1 MSTDS
6 PTDISEYPDEIR
18 KALVEYEEGFIQKSD
33 FILKVGGLENAERI
47 LKLTNSDLHYFD
59 DWESAFEP
67 DSALNSD
74 LGEVPPTDSGRTL
87 LGRPLPS
94 IPRREK
100 SSNRQKNVERVSVQA
115 PQGVARNFMAIA
127 FILILVIML
136 GLSLSDI
143 FSELGIL
150 LLSVSVGSHLLSL
163 FWLEILTLPRFK
175 NRKEF
180 GWNWWVWLNLLGIS
194 ILSSIFIIAV
204 DFLPS
209 TSSNDFSILFNYV
222 DELGGKNTFH
232 PFIKT
237 ALLFQITSNIFL
249 ILSMKNV
256 TNFRN
261 ELIKSPWTIASLIS
275 LFSVIS
281 VIISIEDTYDLT
293 LTEDLTLINFSA
305 IIISSSAMIYGRSAN
320 SNFSMAVSLSLI
332 TPSILGY
339 LILYQQGDGVGISDS
354 IFTMY
359 IIAPLL
365 LNFITWIAPSN
376 VIKINSKDS
385 QTQDIKFMKSN
396 AIILIFLVICIV
408 YLSSLSNR
416 MYLTLIPLL
425 FSYAIFS
432 REHKTRVGGSTLKIN
447 RIVDRN
453 TKDGNIANKKIKL
466 KFSILGAT
474 ETGKTSFTA
483 SLWTLLKTRELRRI
497 WWSPTISINDHKVL
511 IDHIDLSNGK
521 NLKDLA
527 KRGGYESG
535 KSTDV
540 ENMLEDR
547 SAAQSCEDWISERS
561 FPTPSKN
568 SPFPFTVESFG
579 ESEQKLNNLSKL
591 LVDPENRALPETTTT
606 PGKITMSMNF
616 HADAEI
622 IHPSFLFGRNLIN
635 KDKREIFEIG
645 LDIETWDINGETF
658 SAAIYHTRDFVNSDS
673 QRSSQLIMKPIT
685 QSELNDSGHGGA
697 KAADVED
704 ATKLFLHS
712 SHTFLIVDTEDLLY
726 HRDTKGVEQYL
737 KLLRTMHR
745 KGEGRLERLQILL
758 NKADELLGNN
768 DEYGLDAWSDM
779 NDRNKSE
786 AVINDATNSAF
797 DELRASGM
805 DVGVGFTCTFG
816 GLVTENKGTPQE
828 RFIAPYPMIPVN
840 VLEPF
845 IDVILGSNLTFD
857 DV

>member
-1 MSTDS
+1 MVKVGDNEYSEENLEKFEGI
-6 PTDISEYPDEIR
+6 ISD
-18 KALVEYEEGFIQKSD
+18 YENGIIQKSEL
-33 FILKVGGLENAERI
+33 IMKLGGVKIAERI
-47 LKLTNSDLHYFD
+47 MKDLGYEWLIPKQD
-59 DWESAFEP
+59 

-94 IPRREK
+94 ISRRKK
-100 SSNRQKNVERVSVQA
+100 SSNRQKNVERVSVQV
-115 PQGVARNFMAIA
+115 PQGVTRNFMAIA

-136 GLSLSDI
+136 GFSLSDI
-143 FSELGIL
+143 YSELGIL

-180 GWNWWVWLNLLGIS
+180 RWNWWVWLNLLGIS
-194 ILSSIFIIAV
+194 ILSSIFILAV

-209 TSSNDFSILFNYV
+209 TNSNDFSILFNYV

-232 PFIKT
+232 PFMKT

-249 ILSMKNV
+249 ISSMKNV
-256 TNFRN
+256 TKFRN

-275 LFSVIS
+275 LFSVMS
-281 VIISIEDTYDLT
+281 VIVSIEDTYDLT

-305 IIISSSAMIYGRSAN
+305 IIICSSAMIYGRSAN
-320 SNFSMAVSLSLI
+320 SNFSMAVGLSLI
-332 TPSILGY
+332 TPSVLGY

-385 QTQDIKFMKSN
+385 DTLRSKLIISN
-396 AIILIFLVICIV
+396 AIILILLVICII
-408 YLSSLSNR
+408 YLSSQSNR

-425 FSYAIFS
+425 FSYSIFS

-453 TKDGNIANKKIKL
+453 TKDGNITNKKIKL

-474 ETGKTSFTA
+474 ATGKTSFTA
-483 SLWTLLKTRELRRI
+483 SLWTLLRTRELRRI
-497 WWSPTISINDHKVL
+497 WWSPRIFIEDHKVL
-511 IDHIDLSNGK
+511 SDYIEGSNGK
-521 NLKDLA
+521 NLQGLA
-527 KRGGYESG
+527 KRGGYKEGNSI
-535 KSTDV
+535 DV
-540 ENMLEDR
+540 ERMLEDR
-547 SAAQSCEDWISERS
+547 SAALSCKDWISEGY

-568 SPFPFTVESFG
+568 SPFPFTVQSFG
-579 ESEQKLNNLSKL
+579 ESEQKLDNLRTL

-606 PGKITMSMNF
+606 PGKITITMNF

-622 IHPSFLFGRNLIN
+622 IHPSFLWGRNQIN
-635 KDKREIFEIG
+635 KGKREIFEIG
-645 LDIETWDINGETF
+645 LDIETWDINGESF
-658 SAAIYHTRDFVNSDS
+658 SAAVDHTRDFVNSDS
-673 QRSSQLIMKPIT
+673 QRLSQSIMKPIT
-685 QSELNDSGHGGA
+685 QSELNESGHEEA

-704 ATKLFLHS
+704 ARKLFLHS
-712 SHTFLIVDTEDLLY
+712 SHTFLIVDTDDLLY

-737 KLLRTMHR
+737 RLLRTIHQ

-758 NKADELLGNN
+758 NKADELLENN
-768 DEYGLDAWSDM
+768 DEYGLEEWRDM

-786 AVINDATNSAF
+786 EMINDATNSAF

-816 GLVTENKGTPQE
+816 GLVTENPKEKTNKK
-828 RFIAPYPMIPVN
+828 FLAPYPMIPVN